1 MLPVL
6 TLFVRGLA
14 QGAFAAAACFVVLA
28 VSFAAV
34 FFVLVCA
41 APLKR
46 LQP

>member
-1 MLPVL
+1 MFGVL

-14 QGAFAAAACFVVLA
+14 QGALAAAVCFVVLV

-41 APLKR
+41 APKRR
-46 LQP
+46 LQR